1 MVQRTS
7 KCYPYD
13 NYWYGSNHCFL
24 ISDFRENK
32 KFIQKRGRKMK
43 SYALIIMKPD
53 ALEAELVENIIN
65 RFKEHDF
72 QIEMVGFKKADET
85 LILAHYEE
93 VIEKLGPSF
102 KTIMVSDLLD
112 KGLLPVILSQNGQD
126 AIVNARILT
135 GATDP
140 QKALPGTIRGDFG
153 QDSME
158 AANQE
163 GRNCHNLIHCSD
175 SNESF
180 KKEIK
185 LWFSNVVFETYF
197 ENKL

>member
-1 MVQRTS
+1 
-7 KCYPYD
+7 
-13 NYWYGSNHCFL
+13 
-24 ISDFRENK
+24 
-32 KFIQKRGRKMK
+32 MK
-43 SYALIIMKPD
+43 SYAFIIMKPD
-53 ALEAELVENIIN
+53 ALEAELVETIIS

-85 LILAHYEE
+85 LIISHYED
-93 VIEKLGPSF
+93 VIKKLGPSF
-102 KTIMVSDLLD
+102 KTILVSDLLG
-112 KGLLPVILSQNGQD
+112 KGLLPVILSQEGQD
-126 AIVNARILT
+126 AIVNARALT

-140 QKALPGTIRGDFG
+140 KKALSETIRGDFG

-175 SNESF
+175 SEESF

-185 LWFSNVVFETYF
+185 LWFFRWRKAILSVDVQTE
-197 ENKL
+197 